1 MCCQAEVH
9 YTAGFAGSCSAFP
22 TPFEFMHVQCKTC
35 IVCFFNSSFSF
46 KAFKSQININ
56 KQLNFFNFVYF
67 GVFLFPLSN
76 PRSPNQPFQAV
87 VPTLSAVFVDE
98 NLPDGTHLKPGTKF
112 IKHWRMKNT
121 GNVEWSSDT
130 KVSYLCSSF
139 CMLKSF
145 RKITFVC
152 EFSGRTVLRFPL
164 ACWFH
169 SWKFWGNKLCR
180 YSLQV

>member
-1 MCCQAEVH
+1 MFCV
-9 YTAGFAGSCSAFP
+9 FW
-22 TPFEFMHVQCKTC
+22 
-35 IVCFFNSSFSF
+35 
-46 KAFKSQININ
+46 
-56 KQLNFFNFVYF
+56 L
-67 GVFLFPLSN
+67 FLFPFSN
-76 PRSPNQPFQAV
+76 PRSPNQPFQAI

-152 EFSGRTVLRFPL
+152 EFSGRTCFKISFGLL
-164 ACWFH
+164 IH
-169 SWKFWGNKLCR
+169 SWIFWGNKLCR
-180 YSLQV
+180 YSLQVQPIGRKQFRIASLNMFPINCMSPML